1 MEESQAIEV
10 DIELD
15 NSDIKRYLVHY
26 YRRSIFLLFISF
38 MGAILVFGFL
48 ITIFIPDNPFLS
60 SFFAGI
66 DPLIIGFIILVFI
79 LPVAIYF
86 LLLCTAKKYG
96 LLDKRTFRISNKDI
110 TIKTE
115 IKNITFLLNSVSR
128 ITETK
133 NAFYIWQ
140 DKAPQI
146 LPKRFM
152 KNSDIEFVKGL
163 RK

>member
-1 MEESQAIEV
+1 MEEAQAIEV

-26 YRRSIFLLFISF
+26 YRRSIFLLLISF
-38 MGAILVFGFL
+38 MGAILIFGFL
-48 ITIFIPDNPFLS
+48 ITVFIPDNPFLS
-60 SFFAGI
+60 SFFVGT
-66 DPLIIGFIILVFI
+66 DPLVIGFIILVFI

-86 LLLCTAKKYG
+86 LLLHTAKKYG

-110 TIKTE
+110 TIKTDT
-115 IKNITFLLNSVSR
+115 KDITFLLNSVSR

-133 NAFYIWQ
+133 NTFYIWQ
-140 DKAPQI
+140 GKTPQI